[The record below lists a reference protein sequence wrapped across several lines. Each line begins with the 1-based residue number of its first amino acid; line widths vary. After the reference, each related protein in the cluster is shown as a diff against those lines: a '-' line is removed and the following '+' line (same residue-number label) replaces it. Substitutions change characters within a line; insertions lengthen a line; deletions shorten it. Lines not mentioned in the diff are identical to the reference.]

1 MNKQHT
7 IDEYLKKQTIEHI
20 VEDVLCGMVF
30 RDVED
35 YLDFKE
41 EILDSFYAEE
51 AAKNYYEAHKFIEKS
66 MRARVEAAK
75 GKERKILE
83 DNYNAWLML
92 CADKG
97 IYFMDA
103 GVKKNGGN
111 D

>member
-1 MNKQHT
+1 MNRKQT
-7 IDEYLKKQTIEHI
+7 IDEYLKRQTIEHI

-51 AAKNYYEAHKFIEKS
+51 AAKSYEAYKFIERA
-66 MRARVEAAK
+66 MRARIQTAT

-83 DNYNAWLML
+83 KNYNKWLML

-97 IYFMDA
+97 IYFMEA
-103 GVKKNGGN
+103 GL
-111 D
+111 